1 MFFLLDDWVHD
12 WATTLESVATTTR
25 GRIYDPEKYDLT
37 PKQGYIQEEIDRL
50 SKRLKQAED
59 KEKEA
64 KKYWRTKQDEIK
76 EQIAEL
82 TKQLKD

>member
-1 MFFLLDDWVHD
+1 MIFTLDDWFSD
-12 WATTLESVATTTR
+12 WGLAPRSITTTR

-37 PKQGYIQEEIDRL
+37 PKQGYIKEEIDRL
-50 SKRLKQAED
+50 SNSLKQAED

-76 EQIAEL
+76 EQIAGL